1 MIRKLQIYAVAI
13 ITTVPYADLY
23 TSSLV
28 QGFTSCVQ
36 FIRRPTINKVKTC
49 TDPSLTRLRAV
60 QYGRGSEIWPE
71 CNVEG
76 DGIKIEDSFPDGWT
90 PSEAIRMNEKSV
102 EIPDSAVSINNA
114 NSRAEAPIHQV
125 FLDVARSR
133 KVTCLAGFFV
143 FLRGLIR
150 PADLLF
156 VTAFSG
162 YVILLVKS
170 NLLERYPPA
179 GHGAL

>member
-28 QGFTSCVQ
+28 QGFPSCVQ
-36 FIRRPTINKVKTC
+36 FIRRPSINKFKTC
-49 TDPSLTRLRAV
+49 KDSSMTRLRAV

-76 DGIKIEDSFPDGWT
+76 DGIKIEDSFPNGWT
-90 PSEAIRMNEKSV
+90 PNEAIRMNEGSV
-102 EIPDSAVSINNA
+102 EVPDSAISINNA
-114 NSRAEAPIHQV
+114 DSRAKAPIHQV

-156 VTAFSG
+156 ITAFSG
-162 YVILLVKS
+162 YIILLVKS